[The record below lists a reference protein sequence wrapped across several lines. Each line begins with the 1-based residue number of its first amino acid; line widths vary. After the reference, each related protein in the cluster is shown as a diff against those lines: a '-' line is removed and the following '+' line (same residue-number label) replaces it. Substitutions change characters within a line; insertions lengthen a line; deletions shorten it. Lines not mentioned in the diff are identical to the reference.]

1 MNDTAFTFSF
11 GNIFEDSRDYES
23 LNFLLSKLAKY
34 GTLNIDNDRLL
45 CEWKKFWKDQ
55 NEFDLANDATYASD
69 SSIVDFACYLSKLDI

>member
-45 CEWKKFWKDQ
+45 CEWKRFWKYQ

-69 SSIVDFACYLSKLDI
+69 SSIVDFAYYLSKLDV